1 MSPHLPAAGQ
11 SPIQHPK
18 PTDST
23 VKELYATALICGIP
37 DCREPLYRENSVTGE
52 RVLNSRVAHI
62 HARSEGGPRWDPA
75 MSKEDNRSFDN
86 LIPLCERHAYEID
99 ATPQHY
105 PADLLRSWKR
115 MQIEAHARAVGL
127 VLDDAEVAELSE
139 ASFNTDDLMERLT
152 AVMPFSARSRSRAEA
167 LALASRSS
175 RARSVVRLRSTPA
188 DRVEAALAWKAQH
201 ADPVVEVPTGGLR
214 VLVAPMGAGKSEE
227 AERWWSEGLTQAW
240 ADPQVAIP
248 VWLEAREVAT
258 TLAAAVQDMLGGDP
272 VWACRIVVDN
282 LDGVSPREADR
293 LLDDARRLVSTWP
306 LASVLATTRPG
317 AGRVDKRERL
327 DVAVWSANRGMELLE
342 TVLGDYRAPRLDT
355 HETRQLLTTP
365 LQVHALASHLRA
377 GGHTRI
383 STRELLSGLARD
395 ILELERPDA
404 SREVWASLP
413 RLATHVLSQQGPVR
427 AADFAR
433 THVIWELE
441 ETGLV
446 VHDDGQLRFALPLFE
461 QHFAAQALQDEE
473 ALIETAAGSELFPRW
488 RYAIAFAVTSVAQ
501 DQAEGFLLRMTR
513 TNPAAASWVLE
524 ETARRDGDAEAAHS
538 PLSDEPAAR
547 WADRP
552 DTAPEHALAVGGRLR
567 EATRCWLEGLGDV
580 GELLAPHHDGALAP
594 WAVCVGRDDEWMILA
609 EARERV
615 LDAEL
620 VVRPDLIPLG
630 SGPRGDFHSIQGFP
644 VPRGNLARWVWARNR
659 LRQELVGPIRNRTLP
674 VDPAS
679 PLAAE
684 RVWFLA
690 WHIMG
695 EGWSSRSPRQI
706 ALAGLRSEVNER
718 MAHIATT
725 RRSMWTVGGHTID
738 SSDIRWLHTQL
749 QHVPGDVLT
758 DPRPPA
764 DTATAGARYTWQMYS
779 PELTLSIAQD
789 VLRDALI
796 GYRDLVRRNFPRFG
810 AALGLYSTFPLRAEG
825 FVIMPDPD
833 EDDADS
839 ATIAYTLL
847 PDTEAGT
854 RNEPVVDL
862 RLAWEP
868 HDLSPLWDRRREDN
882 KSAFQRPTSHYE
894 GLPTGQDRQAT
905 NLAYRWLAE
914 DLKAIGWLVHP
925 IVHSD

>member
-1 MSPHLPAAGQ
+1 MS
-11 SPIQHPK
+11 
-18 PTDST
+18 
-23 VKELYATALICGIP
+23 E
-37 DCREPLYRENSVTGE
+37 
-52 RVLNSRVAHI
+52 
-62 HARSEGGPRWDPA
+62 
-75 MSKEDNRSFDN
+75 EDNRGFDN

-127 VLDDAEVAELSE
+127 ALNDAEVAELSE
-139 ASFNTDDLMERLT
+139 ASFNTDDLIERLT

-167 LALASRSS
+167 LALAARSS

-188 DRVEAALAWKAQH
+188 DRVEAALAWNTQQ
-201 ADPVVEVPTGGLR
+201 ADPVVEVPTGALR

-227 AERWWSEGLTQAW
+227 AERWWNEGLTQAW
-240 ADPQVAIP
+240 TDPQVAIP
-248 VWLEAREVAT
+248 VWLEARDVVT
-258 TLAAAVQDMLGGDP
+258 TLAGAVQDALGGDP
-272 VWACRIVVDN
+272 EKACRIVVDN

-293 LLDDARRLVSTWP
+293 LLDDARRLVATWP
-306 LASVLATTRPG
+306 LASILATTRPG
-317 AGRVDKRERL
+317 AGRVDTKERL
-327 DVAVWSANRGMELLE
+327 DVAVWPAQRGMALLE
-342 TVLGDYRAPRLDT
+342 TVLGDDHIPRLDS

-377 GGHTRI
+377 GGHARV

-413 RLATHVLSQQGPVR
+413 RLATRVLSQQGPVR
-427 AADFAR
+427 ATDFAR

-488 RYAIAFAVTSVAQ
+488 RYAIAFAVASVAQ
-501 DQAEGFLLRMTR
+501 EQAEGFLLRLAR

-524 ETARRDGDAEAAHS
+524 ETARRDGDSGAAQR
-538 PLSDEPAAR
+538 PLSDEPATRA
-547 WADRP
+547 AERP
-552 DTAPEHALAVGGRLR
+552 ESAPEHALAVGGRLR
-567 EATRCWLEGLGDV
+567 EATRCWLEGV
-580 GELLAPHHDGALAP
+580 GELGALLAPHHDGALAP
-594 WAVCVGRDDEWMILA
+594 WAVLVGKDDEWMILA

-620 VVRPDLIPLG
+620 VVRPDLIPWG
-630 SGPRGDFHSIQGFP
+630 SVPRGDFHSIHGFP
-644 VPRGNLARWVWARNR
+644 VPRGDLARWVWARNR
-659 LRQELVGPIRNRTLP
+659 LREQLIAPMHNRTLP

-690 WHIMG
+690 RHIMG
-695 EGWSSRSPRQI
+695 NGQNSRNPRQI
-706 ALAGLRSEVNER
+706 ALADLRSEVNER

-725 RRSMWTVGGHTID
+725 RRSQWTRGRHTIE
-738 SSDIRWLHTQL
+738 SSDIRWLHDQL
-749 QHVPGDVLT
+749 QHVPGGLLT

-764 DTATAGARYTWQMYS
+764 DIAPGGARYTWQMYS

-796 GYRDLVRRNFPRFG
+796 GYRDLVQRNFPRFG

-833 EDDADS
+833 DTAADC
-839 ATIAYTLL
+839 ATIAYALL
-847 PDTEAGT
+847 PDAHSRTQD
-854 RNEPVVDL
+854 EPVVDL
-862 RLAWEP
+862 RLARSP
-868 HDLSPLWDRRREDN
+868 DDLSTLWDRREGDN
-882 KSAFQRPTSHYE
+882 TPAFQRQVGHY
-894 GLPTGQDRQAT
+894 GRLPTGRDRRAT

-914 DLKAIGWLVHP
+914 DLKAVGWLEHAPVYT
-925 IVHSD
+925 D